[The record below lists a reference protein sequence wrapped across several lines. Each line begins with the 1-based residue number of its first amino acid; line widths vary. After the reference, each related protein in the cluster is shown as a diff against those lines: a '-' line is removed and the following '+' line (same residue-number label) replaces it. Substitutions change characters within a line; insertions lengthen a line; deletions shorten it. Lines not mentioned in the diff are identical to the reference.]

1 MLGEFI
7 FPVASFADESL
18 NKTLT
23 NGKLDFSAHYRFE
36 HVDDNTAS
44 DTADASTIRTT
55 LGYNTSKFHHF
66 NARLLLQDVRDIFVD
81 DFNDGTARNN
91 VKTNH
96 AVVVDPSDTAFIE
109 SYISFDGIA
118 KTTFKAGRQIITYRN
133 DPFHRFLGS
142 VPWRQN
148 WQNHDAFSIQ
158 NKSISDTIINY
169 AYSWNINRI
178 FSDRAIGVRANF
190 DSNSHFFNIKYSG
203 LSHASLETYAYL
215 QDFENSTA
223 NSLEI
228 YGARFDGKRPLSDK
242 LKAIY
247 SLEYATEW
255 DYGDNILNVDEDYF
269 QGELGVKL
277 KPNEII
283 QAVLLKFNYE
293 LLGGDGIA
301 SFQTPLGTNH
311 AYQGWADRFLTTP
324 VDGIEDYYITIAAK
338 ILGTRFIV
346 SYHDI
351 NSNNQRYDYGSEI
364 DLQFTKTLMKHY
376 IFGLKFAAYNA
387 DRNLTN
393 ITNNGAASGIA
404 NNVSKFWIWMQI
416 KF

>member
-1 MLGEFI
+1 
-7 FPVASFADESL
+7 
-18 NKTLT
+18 
-23 NGKLDFSAHYRFE
+23 
-36 HVDDNTAS
+36 
-44 DTADASTIRTT
+44 
-55 LGYNTSKFHHF
+55 
-66 NARLLLQDVRDIFVD
+66 
-81 DFNDGTARNN
+81 
-91 VKTNH
+91 
-96 AVVVDPSDTAFIE
+96 
-109 SYISFDGIA
+109 
-118 KTTFKAGRQIITYRN
+118 
-133 DPFHRFLGS
+133 
-142 VPWRQN
+142 
-148 WQNHDAFSIQ
+148 
-158 NKSISDTIINY
+158 
-169 AYSWNINRI
+169 
-178 FSDRAIGVRANF
+178 
-190 DSNSHFFNIKYSG
+190 
-203 LSHASLETYAYL
+203 
-215 QDFENSTA
+215 
-223 NSLEI
+223 
-228 YGARFDGKRPLSDK
+228 LSDK

-255 DYGDNILNVDEDYF
+255 DYGDNALNVDEDYF

-283 QAVLLKFNYE
+283 QTVLLKFNYE
-293 LLGGDGIA
+293 LLGGNGIT

-311 AYQGWADRFLTTP
+311 VYQGWADRFLTTP